1 MNKTRTTH
9 RPAAPRVLGILGGMG
24 PEATILLMSR
34 ILRAT
39 PAADDADHVPL
50 LVESNTRVPSR
61 IRHLIERTG
70 PDPTPILVAMAQRL
84 HAAGAEALAMPCN
97 TAHGYLPAVAAA
109 VPIPFLDMVSLTAT
123 KAAAG
128 APPGPIGV
136 LASPAVEITGLYE
149 RAFAAHGRG
158 TIHPENRD
166 ALLAAIRAVKAG
178 REEEALA
185 PLRAASEDLAAA
197 GAAAGVIAC
206 SEFSLVAARIGGPLP
221 LVDGIDVL
229 TEACVD
235 FAFDRPSRCRPTL
248 AGPVA

>member
-1 MNKTRTTH
+1 M
-9 RPAAPRVLGILGGMG
+9 PRVLGILGGMG

-39 PAADDADHVPL
+39 PALDDADHIPL
-50 LVESNTRVPSR
+50 LVDSNTRVPSR
-61 IRHLIERTG
+61 IRHLIERSG
-70 PDPTPILVAMAQRL
+70 PDPTPVLIAMARRL
-84 HAAGAEALAMPCN
+84 HTAGAEALAMPCN

-109 VPIPFLDMVSLTAT
+109 VPIPFLDMVSL
-123 KAAAG
+123 AAAKVAVE

-136 LASPAVEITGLYE
+136 IGSPAVEITGLYR

-158 TIHPENRD
+158 TVHADDRE

-178 REEEALA
+178 REAEALA
-185 PLRAASEDLAAA
+185 PLREAAEALAAA

-206 SEFSLVAARIGGPLP
+206 SEFSLVAARIGGPLL
-221 LVDGIDVL
+221 LVDAIDVL

-235 FAFDRPSRCRPTL
+235 FALDRRSRSLPAASGP
-248 AGPVA
+248 AG